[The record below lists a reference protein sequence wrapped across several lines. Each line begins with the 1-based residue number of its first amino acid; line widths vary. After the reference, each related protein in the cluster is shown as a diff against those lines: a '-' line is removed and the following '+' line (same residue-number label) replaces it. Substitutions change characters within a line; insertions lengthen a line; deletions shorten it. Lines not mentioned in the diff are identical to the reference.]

1 MKNRKTPIM
10 LLALLAIFF
19 FRFIPAPTGLSAD
32 GMQVV
37 GIFLGTLMLWIFVGI
52 DWPSLLCLAALTLV
66 PTLNP
71 AQVFA
76 SSFGN
81 ETFTFL
87 LFTFMLTYALSQTS
101 IIKRV
106 ALAFITSKWAQ
117 KGAWQLTLLF
127 LLSVLFIGLFIRQQF
142 YFLSCCRF

>member
-52 DWPSLLCLAALTLV
+52 DW
-66 PTLNP
+66 
-71 AQVFA
+71 
-76 SSFGN
+76 
-81 ETFTFL
+81 
-87 LFTFMLTYALSQTS
+87 
-101 IIKRV
+101 
-106 ALAFITSKWAQ
+106 
-117 KGAWQLTLLF
+117 
-127 LLSVLFIGLFIRQQF
+127 
-142 YFLSCCRF
+142 